1 MILFADPKKEYLFFK
16 KKINSK
22 ISKTL
27 SKGIYTLGEI
37 TTNFEKNF
45 SKYIESNTVLVLI
58 VAQMH

>member
-1 MILFADPKKEYLFFK
+1 MILFGSKKNIYFL

-45 SKYIESNTVLVLI
+45 RNILSQILC
-58 VAQMH
+58 